1 MRKWLYVLAILG
13 AVYFI
18 SKLGRDK
25 KDGSS
30 FLKRFGETL
39 SIVVWVLLAAY
50 AVSFLYWL
58 FKEIFK

>member
-1 MRKWLYVLAILG
+1 MRKWFYVLAILVV
-13 AVYFI
+13 VYFI
-18 SKLGRDK
+18 SKLGQNK
-25 KDGSS
+25 KDSSS